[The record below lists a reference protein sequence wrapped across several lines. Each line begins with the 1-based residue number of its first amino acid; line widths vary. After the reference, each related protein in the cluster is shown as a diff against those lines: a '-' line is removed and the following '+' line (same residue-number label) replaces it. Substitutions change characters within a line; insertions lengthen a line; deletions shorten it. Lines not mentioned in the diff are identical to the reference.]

1 MHDCL
6 MEASRG
12 RLVACVAET
21 LLRPLGSR
29 LWPGAGTLP
38 MQVPLG
44 FGPACT
50 LALSLQTL
58 QVLSSCSIA
67 CFPCKVSRSTV
78 EAVEGIHTGVA
89 FLHQHL
95 HRCNV
100 AFSCSKMQW
109 CAAIIITPRC
119 FHTDLEERAQLLQV
133 PSYHSLSE
141 DACRLIFVHAE
152 LGIIFLEHFNDLRV
166 AHAHSFI
173 HSCYSKRVLL
183 IRRCTRFQQV
193 SDHWCIVLM
202 RSHHEGRPPVIVHAA
217 RWYSPRDQLFYF
229 RNVCLCSGCNDFV
242 HILLFLSP

>member
-38 MQVPLG
+38 MQVPLC
-44 FGPACT
+44 FCPACT

-67 CFPCKVSRSTV
+67 CFPCKVSRSAV

-109 CAAIIITPRC
+109 GAAIKITPRC
-119 FHTDLEERAQLLQV
+119 LHTNLEKGTQLLQV
-133 PSYHSLSE
+133 PGYHSLRE
-141 DACRLIFVHAE
+141 DACCHIFVHAKF
-152 LGIIFLEHFNDLRV
+152 GIISLEHINDLRV
-166 AHAHSFI
+166 AHAHSFV

-183 IRRCTRFQQV
+183 IRRCSCFQQV
-193 SDHWCIVLM
+193 PDHRCIVLM
-202 RSHHEGRPPVIVHAA
+202 CSHHERCPPVIVHTA
-217 RWYSPRDQLFYF
+217 RGHSQSNQLFHF
-229 RNVCLCSGCNDFV
+229 CNVCLCSGCNDFV